1 MSAQRAITQAE
12 ASPRALQ
19 DALQGALQRAL
30 QGALQE
36 AAQGA
41 SQEAAQPASKD
52 ASDKPAGSATDA
64 APDEA
69 PPRAQAAA
77 PQRRVSL
84 GSLLTA
90 TARRHPDRIA
100 VVDPADKPDWS
111 DRPAITWTYAAAA
124 EIVERLARG
133 LRSWRLPPGSRIGLC
148 LPGSAES
155 ALAIL
160 AVEAAGH
167 VACLLPV
174 SWDEEHLL
182 AAAQNVALSAVLT
195 QARLGSAAPAQR
207 LCNVAARYFGLRYLA
222 AFGPDVPDGVIN
234 LDRFV
239 LDGPAGEPTG
249 PAPEAAGLI
258 SFVGGDPERP
268 VYRSGE
274 SVVAAAAAHLV
285 AMRVAPAERILSLIA
300 PHDLRGLATGLAAAL
315 VAGASL
321 ETLPLFDGAAFAAAL
336 RRPGPT
342 HLVAPAF
349 LEKNLAGR
357 DMPADLRSVALV
369 HRAPTRLPGRSRAV
383 GLPQSL
389 RLDTVVDT
397 IVFDETALL
406 SGRRGTSGDLSL
418 VLGKPERLSL
428 PTALLALRHEPD
440 GRLAFRGQACS
451 VRALQRGSRPDAPD
465 SAWRETSYAPV
476 LFAGLATAIETA
488 ETPDSTASPENFA
501 PA

>member
-12 ASPRALQ
+12 ASPKALQ

-36 AAQGA
+36 A
-41 SQEAAQPASKD
+41 SKD
-52 ASDKPAGSATDA
+52 ASNKPAVLATDA
-64 APDEA
+64 APGEA
-69 PPRAQAAA
+69 SPRAQAAA

-84 GSLLTA
+84 GSLLTT

-174 SWDEEHLL
+174 SWDEERLL

-239 LDGPAGEPTG
+239 LDGPAGEPAG
-249 PAPEAAGLI
+249 PAPEAAGII

-369 HRAPTRLPGRSRAV
+369 HRAPARLPGRSRAV
-383 GLPQSL
+383 GLPQGL

-406 SGRRGTSGDLSL
+406 SGRRGTAGDLSL
-418 VLGKPERLSL
+418 VIGKPERLSL
-428 PTALLALRHEPD
+428 PATLLALRHGPD
-440 GRLAFRGQACS
+440 GRLAFRGQACT
-451 VRALQRGSRPDAPD
+451 VKALQRGNRPDLPD
-465 SAWRETSYAPV
+465 GAWRETSYAPV
-476 LFAGLATAIETA
+476 LFAGLATAIEAVEASETA
-488 ETPDSTASPENFA
+488 ASPENFA